1 VNHNKLITEELRAI
15 TNLMSY
21 DRSKTLMEQPESV
34 MDRRLGI
41 TAKNAKALGMSEK
54 EYEKEMNKAMFGG
67 GEVTWNHETAGYV
80 ELILTIGGFLAA
92 ATVVGAPLGALMI
105 AGGTAIGVADAL
117 VYFNE
122 NDPYMGTMMLAL
134 QLIPGGE
141 LVSVLKKSGR
151 FLKFGDDVAKYING
165 LTPKQMKA
173 LIDKGKESF
182 EQLTDFQKQVLRA
195 LKEGVEDTAPKIV
208 KEVTKIT
215 VKAFKTKLGQFALKK
230 VLGSIVGLG
239 KIVVKVAGVAI
250 GVDKLWTL
258 MSTPESWRTKMRNK
272 AEFSKIMD
280 MLYEGTLDDTLINGM
295 WVIWQKLWNSDGS
308 PNTEGIEEI
317 KQDLINGNI
326 DENLFD
332 NANEETINDVVFNYD
347 KYIKGLNNPWKSNNE
362 TIDRMESN
370 YSPVTF
376 NNLLNGRQTIRKGQK
391 GDVVR
396 DIQRMLVTI
405 GYKLGNTGKRG
416 DGVDGDFG
424 ESTEASIYELQLDH
438 NLDGVDG
445 IVGQETAKK
454 LKELYNEKRR

>member
-1 VNHNKLITEELRAI
+1 
-15 TNLMSY
+15 MSY

-41 TAKNAKALGMSEK
+41 TQRNADALGMDVRD
-54 EYEKEMNKAMFGG
+54 YEKKVFGFG
-67 GEVTWNHETAGYV
+67 DGEVKWDHKTAGYA
-80 ELILTIGGFLAA
+80 ELILTVGGFLVAS
-92 ATVVGAPLGALMI
+92 TGVGAPLGALMI

-117 VYFNE
+117 IYFNE
-122 NDPYMGTMMLAL
+122 DDPYMGTMMLAL

-151 FLKFGDDVAKYING
+151 FVKFGSRVTDYISNM
-165 LTPKQMKA
+165 TPQKMKA

-182 EQLTDFQKQVLRA
+182 DTLSDFQKLVLKA
-195 LKEGVEDTAPKIV
+195 LKEGVEDTAPVIV
-208 KEVTKIT
+208 KNAAKIALN
-215 VKAFKTKLGQFALKK
+215 AFKTKLGQFVLKK
-230 VLGSIVGLG
+230 VLGAIIGLG
-239 KIVVKVAGVAI
+239 KVVVKVAGVAI

-258 MSTPESWRTKMRNK
+258 MTTPESWRIKMRNK

-280 MLYEGTLDDTLINGM
+280 MLYEGTLDEALINGM
-295 WVIWQKLWNSDGS
+295 WVIWERLWNKDGT
-308 PNTEGIEEI
+308 PNTEGTEEL

-326 DENLFD
+326 DEKLLD
-332 NANEETINDVVFNYD
+332 NVNQEIIDDVTNNYNN
-347 KYIKGLNNPWKSNNE
+347 YIKNIDNQWSNVESVNK
-362 TIDRMESN
+362 MESI

-376 NNLLNGRQTIRKGQK
+376 SNLLNGKQTIRKGQK

-405 GYKLGNTGKRG
+405 GYDLGGTGRKK

-424 ESTEASIYELQLDH
+424 ESTEASIYELQLDY

-445 IVGQETAKK
+445 IVGKETAKK
-454 LKELYNEKRR
+454 LKELYDEKKQ

>member
-1 VNHNKLITEELRAI
+1 MNHNKLITEELKAI
-15 TNLMSY
+15 TALMLY

-41 TAKNAKALGMSEK
+41 TQRNADALGMDVST
-54 EYEKEMNKAMFGG
+54 YEKKVFGG
-67 GEVTWNHETAGYV
+67 GEVTWNHETAGYA
-80 ELILTIGGFLAA
+80 ELILTIGGFLLV
-92 ATVVGAPLGALMI
+92 ATGVGAPLGAFMI
-105 AGGTAIGVADAL
+105 AGGTAIGVTDAL

-195 LKEGVEDTAPKIV
+195 LKEGVEDTAPKIL

-230 VLGSIVGLG
+230 VLGTIVGLG
-239 KIVVKVAGVAI
+239 KMVVKIAGVTI
-250 GVDKLWTL
+250 GVDKLWTI
-258 MSTPESWRTKMRNK
+258 MTTPESWRTKMRSK
-272 AEFSKIMD
+272 AQFSKIMD
-280 MLYEGTLDDTLINGM
+280 MLYEGTLDDALINGM

-317 KQDLINGNI
+317 KQDLINGTI
-326 DENLFD
+326 DENLLD
-332 NANEETINDVVFNYD
+332 NANEEQINDIVSNYD
-347 KYIKGLNNPWKSNNE
+347 KHIKGLNNPWKSNNE
-362 TIDRMESN
+362 IVTKMESN

-376 NNLLNGRQTIRKGQK
+376 SNLLNGKQTIRKGAK
-391 GDVVR
+391 GLQSAVG

-405 GYKLGNTGKRG
+405 GYDLGNTGPQG